1 MLNFKTHG
9 KQNCHICIPLRT
21 LLTSEQNVSTRSSRK
36 YLKHRHKIKKNPTK
50 TSTNKLEN
58 RMGKIK
64 VFFIQLAKAFKM
76 NWFCFMIGLNNN

>member
-36 YLKHRHKIKKNPTK
+36 YLKHRHKIKKKNQQK
-50 TSTNKLEN
+50 QVQIS
-58 RMGKIK
+58 
-64 VFFIQLAKAFKM
+64 
-76 NWFCFMIGLNNN
+76 